1 MTATTVTRPRA
12 ATRTGN
18 RRRSIRAIAAVEAG
32 RLVRHP
38 AFLLGLAASVL
49 QVIVRPGTESWAG
62 QTHYL
67 SSIAWTFVWVGTLVA
82 AAAVAGRQRF
92 HADPDLFPA
101 TPSTPAD
108 RVLGTALGLAG
119 PVAVTALF
127 VAFVAVM
134 NDRAGGFI
142 LGEEPYSVAI
152 RPSPFEWAQPVL
164 LVAFAGVVGIL
175 LAQLPRARLAAL
187 IGGVLA
193 GFIGGTFIWA
203 FQGQPFRVLH
213 PFMYPTYEDRLPPA
227 FSPEGWAPGDGP
239 LLPPDDFSVHWRAV
253 RFDDAALGWHL
264 LYVAGLVLAGVWIA
278 ARLADRGERTS
289 PIGRLL
295 LAAAPLVLVGGVAQV
310 VTAGMNS

>member
-1 MTATTVTRPRA
+1 MTATTITRPRS
-12 ATRTGN
+12 ATSTGN
-18 RRRSIRAIAAVEAG
+18 RRSVRAIAGVEG
-32 RLVRHP
+32 RRLVRHP

-49 QVIVRPGTESWAG
+49 QVMVRPGTESWAG
-62 QTHYL
+62 QTHYV

-108 RVLGTALGLAG
+108 RVLGTALALAG
-119 PVAVTALF
+119 PVLVTALF
-127 VAFVAVM
+127 IAFVAVM
-134 NDRAGGFI
+134 NARAGGFT

-164 LVAFAGVVGIL
+164 LVALAGVVGIL
-175 LAQLPRARLAAL
+175 LSQLPRARLAAL
-187 IGGVLA
+187 IGGVVA

-203 FQGQPFRVLH
+203 FQRHPFRVLH
-213 PFMYPTYEDRLPPA
+213 PFMYPSYEDRLPGT
-227 FSPEGWAPGDGP
+227 FSPDDWAPGDRP

-264 LYVAGLVLAGVWIA
+264 AYVAGLVLVGVWMA
-278 ARLADRGERTS
+278 ARLADRGERTAS
-289 PIGRLL
+289 VSRLL
-295 LAAAPLVLVGGVAQV
+295 LAAAPLLLIGGVAQV